1 MIVNCARST
10 IDDHDEKEKEVFFGP
25 TTSQLIWCHDSATI
39 YHADFCCNAAVNRTV
54 LPPLAFSIVVF
65 AMALVG
71 EAPSLRDGDDATTAQ
86 CLLGKTATLSLSLC
100 PSVDVD
106 GIASNS
112 GRGSSFVCWQTS
124 FDESHFVLRF
134 SCKDG
139 RRGVSVFGI
148 YFFV

>member
-1 MIVNCARST
+1 VNCARST

-86 CLLGKTATLSLSLC
+86 CLLGKTATLSLSL
-100 PSVDVD
+100 SVPLWMWMALRQTVGGGPPLFVGKPRLTKAILCCAFLARTD
-106 GIASNS
+106 GA
-112 GRGSSFVCWQTS
+112 
-124 FDESHFVLRF
+124 E
-134 SCKDG
+134 
-139 RRGVSVFGI
+139 
-148 YFFV
+148 